1 MDDLMDMMVADAS
14 ASDVTDKIKEILYTK
29 SAEKVNA
36 VRPSVGA
43 GLFGEEEP
51 DSETEVTN
59 ELEPQELSKVFG
71 FINSNYNS
79 CIFSAKFK

>member
-1 MDDLMDMMVADAS
+1 MDMMVADAS

-51 DSETEVTN
+51 SSETEVTN
-59 ELEPQELSKVFG
+59 ELEPQEEEESDETV
-71 FINSNYNS
+71 N
-79 CIFSAKFK
+79 

>member
-1 MDDLMDMMVADAS
+1 MDMMVDDAS
-14 ASDVTDKIKEILYTK
+14 SAAISDKIKEILYTK

-51 DSETEVTN
+51 SSETEVTN
-59 ELEPQELSKVFG
+59 EVEPQEEEEPNG
-71 FINSNYNS
+71 
-79 CIFSAKFK
+79 

>member
-1 MDDLMDMMVADAS
+1 MDMMVADAS

-51 DSETEVTN
+51 EIETEVTDTPS
-59 ELEPQELSKVFG
+59 EEEE
-71 FINSNYNS
+71 
-79 CIFSAKFK
+79 

>member
-51 DSETEVTN
+51 ASETEVTN
-59 ELEPQELSKVFG
+59 ELEPQEEEQENDG
-71 FINSNYNS
+71 N
-79 CIFSAKFK
+79 

>member
-43 GLFGEEEP
+43 VFFGEEEP
-51 DSETEVTN
+51 SSETEVTN
-59 ELEPQELSKVFG
+59 ELEPQEEEESDETV
-71 FINSNYNS
+71 N
-79 CIFSAKFK
+79 

>member
-1 MDDLMDMMVADAS
+1 MDMMVADAS

-36 VRPSVGA
+36 VRPSVGV

-51 DSETEVTN
+51 ASETEV
-59 ELEPQELSKVFG
+59 EPQEEDQE
-71 FINSNYNS
+71 NDN
-79 CIFSAKFK
+79 

>member
-1 MDDLMDMMVADAS
+1 MDMMVADAS

-51 DSETEVTN
+51 AAETEVTN
-59 ELEPQELSKVFG
+59 ELEPQEEEEPNG
-71 FINSNYNS
+71 
-79 CIFSAKFK
+79 

>member
-14 ASDVTDKIKEILYTK
+14 ASEVTDKIKEILYTK

-36 VRPSVGA
+36 VRPSVGV

-51 DSETEVTN
+51 ASETEVTN
-59 ELEPQELSKVFG
+59 ELEPQEEEESDETV
-71 FINSNYNS
+71 N
-79 CIFSAKFK
+79 

>member
-1 MDDLMDMMVADAS
+1 MDMMVADAS

-51 DSETEVTN
+51 ASETEVTN
-59 ELEPQELSKVFG
+59 ELEPQEEEQENDG
-71 FINSNYNS
+71 N
-79 CIFSAKFK
+79 

>member
-51 DSETEVTN
+51 AAETEVTN
-59 ELEPQELSKVFG
+59 ELEPQEEEEPNG
-71 FINSNYNS
+71 
-79 CIFSAKFK
+79 

>member
-1 MDDLMDMMVADAS
+1 MDDLMDMIVADAS

-51 DSETEVTN
+51 AAETEVTN
-59 ELEPQELSKVFG
+59 ELEPQEEEESDETA
-71 FINSNYNS
+71 N
-79 CIFSAKFK
+79 

>member
-1 MDDLMDMMVADAS
+1 MDDLMVMMVADAS

-51 DSETEVTN
+51 AAETEVTN
-59 ELEPQELSKVFG
+59 ELEPQEEEESDETV
-71 FINSNYNS
+71 N
-79 CIFSAKFK
+79 

>member
-51 DSETEVTN
+51 EIETET
-59 ELEPQELSKVFG
+59 EITDTPEEEKEE
-71 FINSNYNS
+71 
-79 CIFSAKFK
+79 